1 MKVINKMTKW
11 LSSNKFRILI
21 IFLAICIAG
30 GISIY
35 KTRSTKLLNRELF
48 SDFSSSIEE
57 VCEPEAGGFADQR
70 ALMDFIEKWADDNS
84 IEYIE
89 DESGNIIFDK
99 PAVGRKANV
108 TPTLV
113 AVSMNYETA
122 GDNPRILASAAA
134 VAASDVESGRR
145 TVVFFN
151 DEQGLAKGYKGLDK
165 SYLSSKSKVIYLD
178 KGSSNYISTGSFQQ
192 RYSEVDVPAER
203 EENPCDS
210 AVKVRITG
218 IKSGVIGTG
227 INKQP
232 DPISALSSLLTRLKS
247 KSTECR
253 LAEVSIG
260 NNGDM
265 YPVSLEATITLNS
278 YNLAS
283 FTGYID
289 KRIKA
294 WEKAYLE
301 DHPDLEYSYEVIE
314 DPAALPETAYSA
326 ETLDKLTGVLYTIK
340 SGAYRYSDGDA
351 LPEGKEA
358 GDVYGINCTTGLTAE
373 DDHIRLRI
381 ITQGVND
388 SFTDRMFND
397 NKVAA
402 ELYGCGYEAKGE
414 VKAFENTRNSL
425 AHTFNKTYEKVNDST
440 ALDSFLE
447 YQTDN
452 FFTPCSY
459 LAAKNGKADIIHVRT
474 KASNAANITN
484 SILCYIKAKGNTSIF
499 G

>member
-35 KTRSTKLLNRELF
+35 KTRGTKLLNRELF

-253 LAEVSIG
+253 LSEVSIG

-294 WEKAYLE
+294 WEKAYDEWQASLN
-301 DHPDLEYSYEVIE
+301 
-314 DPAALPETAYSA
+314 
-326 ETLDKLTGVLYTIK
+326 K
-340 SGAYRYSDGDA
+340 
-351 LPEGKEA
+351 EG
-358 GDVYGINCTTGLTAE
+358 
-373 DDHIRLRI
+373 
-381 ITQGVND
+381 
-388 SFTDRMFND
+388 
-397 NKVAA
+397 
-402 ELYGCGYEAKGE
+402 GE
-414 VKAFENTRNSL
+414 E
-425 AHTFNKTYEKVNDST
+425 
-440 ALDSFLE
+440 
-447 YQTDN
+447 Q
-452 FFTPCSY
+452 
-459 LAAKNGKADIIHVRT
+459 
-474 KASNAANITN
+474 
-484 SILCYIKAKGNTSIF
+484 
-499 G
+499 